1 MATTI
6 KFLQPPDNH
15 HLQAAIGWL
24 ELGNHTEANE
34 ELKKITPQH
43 RVHPDV
49 LQVHLHIYVV
59 AQKWDLCLDIANA
72 IIELDP
78 DRPDAWIHR
87 SFALHEL
94 KKTHE
99 AFDQLLPVADKFPN
113 VWTIPYNLTCYC
125 AQTGRLEEECEE
137 WFTMAVNIDEKT
149 VCRQAVDDP
158 DLRPLWESM
167 GGNSWMKLG

>member
-78 DRPDAWIHR
+78 DRGGG
-87 SFALHEL
+87 
-94 KKTHE
+94 
-99 AFDQLLPVADKFPN
+99 Q
-113 VWTIPYNLTCYC
+113 IP
-125 AQTGRLEEECEE
+125 QR
-137 WFTMAVNIDEKT
+137 
-149 VCRQAVDDP
+149 VDDSLQP
-158 DLRPLWESM
+158 DLLLRSNRAL
-167 GGNSWMKLG
+167 GGGMRRVVHDGREYRRKNRLPPGRR